1 MIKNRKY
8 GTIGLLA
15 VLVAIGGIAAT
26 PAKPESALPVLA
38 PGLSPALPGR
48 EFKNLKVLPKDISS
62 KKLQQIM
69 VDEFD
74 DGLGVGCG
82 FCHAEQKGS
91 HRLDYA
97 SDAKPEK
104 EIARAMMRMAIK
116 INRKYFQ
123 DSRPMIG
130 DSTLVVTCSTCHRGQ
145 ARPDTGTGE

>member
-1 MIKNRKY
+1 MIRNRKC
-8 GTIGLLA
+8 GAIVLLVIA
-15 VLVAIGGIAAT
+15 VAVGGVAAT
-26 PAKPESALPVLA
+26 PSKPGVTNMA
-38 PGLSPALPGR
+38 PALPGTA
-48 EFKNLKVLPKDISS
+48 FKNLKVLPKDISP

-82 FCHAEQKGS
+82 FCHAEQKDS

-123 DSRPMIG
+123 DSHPMIG
-130 DSTLVVTCSTCHRGQ
+130 DSALVVTCSTCHRGQ
-145 ARPDTGTGE
+145 ARPDTGAGE